1 MERRFVSIWFRYLKT
16 DRLIR
21 RQPELANKA
30 IVLTAPVHGKMII
43 TDCNFLA
50 EQKNIYPGMALA
62 DARAIHPSLEA
73 KDDIKDLAEK
83 LLKGL
88 GEWCIR
94 YTPSVYLDLPSGLI
108 LDATGCAHLWGNE
121 SDYLNDIKNH
131 LQNFGYTVIMAM
143 ADSIGAAWALSH
155 FSGEHITI
163 IEKNKQQAALL
174 PLPAASFRIES
185 LTLEKLH
192 KLGLRRVKDFIA
204 MPRTALRRRF
214 GQSLIKRIDQVLGNE
229 EELLEPVVPIE
240 PYAERL
246 PCFEPILTRTGI
258 EIALQKLLELL
269 CEKLGSEE
277 KGIRACVF
285 KCFRTDARIQS
296 IEIGTNHGSSN
307 QKHLFKLF
315 ENKLENIDPGPGIDF
330 FLMEATKVEELSASQ
345 EKLWDHDTSL
355 NNIAL
360 MELMDRFMG
369 KFGVNRIRR
378 YLPDEH
384 HWPER
389 SIKPASSPDEKPSVS
404 WKLDRPRPLLV
415 LPKPE
420 AIDVTAPIPDYPPM
434 LFRYKGQLHTIKKA
448 DGPERIEQEW
458 WIQDGQH
465 RDYYCVE
472 DEKGGRYW
480 LFRLGHYDEQKTP
493 GWFLHGFFA

>member
-1 MERRFVSIWFRYLKT
+1 MERLFVSIWFRYLKT
-16 DRLIR
+16 DWVIR
-21 RQPELANKA
+21 RRPELAKKI

-73 KDDIKDLAEK
+73 RDDTRDIEEK
-83 LLKGL
+83 LLKSL

-108 LDATGCAHLWGNE
+108 LDATGCAHLWGSE
-121 SDYLNDIKNH
+121 TDYLNDIKTH
-131 LQNFGYTVIMAM
+131 LQNFGYAVKIAM
-143 ADSIGAAWALSH
+143 SDSIGASWALSH
-155 FSGEHITI
+155 FNSEAITVV
-163 IEKNKQQAALL
+163 EKNKLQTALL
-174 PLPAASFRIES
+174 SLPAASFRIENEI
-185 LTLEKLH
+185 LENLH
-192 KLGLRRVKDFIA
+192 KLGLHRVKDFIA
-204 MPRTALRRRF
+204 IPRPALRRRF

-258 EIALQKLLELL
+258 EIALQKLLESL
-269 CEKLGSEE
+269 CEKLRSEE
-277 KGIRACVF
+277 KGMRSCVF
-285 KCFRTDARIQS
+285 KCFRTDARIQVT
-296 IEIGTNHGSSN
+296 EIGTNRGSSN
-307 QKHLFKLF
+307 QNHLFKLF

-330 FLMEATKVEELSASQ
+330 FLLEATKVEDISASQ
-345 EKLWDHDTSL
+345 EKLWDHDSCL
-355 NNIAL
+355 NNVAL

-389 SIKPASSPDEKPSVS
+389 SIKPASSQDERPAVS
-404 WKLDRPRPLLV
+404 WKLDRPRPLQL

-420 AIDVTAPIPDYPPM
+420 AIEVTAPIPDYPPM

-458 WIQDGQH
+458 WIQDGLH

-472 DEKGGRYW
+472 DENGCRYW
-480 LFRLGHYDEQKTP
+480 LFRLGHYDPQKSP
-493 GWFLHGFFA
+493 GWYLHGFFA